1 MSAGLNSRN
10 NYFPNIDI
18 LRIIASISI
27 VVLHTFPTLQMVQ
40 FNSLGTSTI
49 LYLKYHV
56 EILLFGVDLFFVI
69 SGYVIATTLEG
80 KKSFTSFLKGRA
92 KRIIPLYWLIMTF
105 TVVLYLI
112 INLFA
117 ENKAEIG
124 GPIRIIRSLLFL
136 EGTFNSSEPI
146 VAQGWTLEYEF
157 GFYLIASSLLFMQKM
172 RNSYF
177 FIFSVLIVLGLIFP
191 GKIHFLEFGLGIIVY
206 LLSNK
211 FKMDERFGFVSLFC
225 GFSLLIIN
233 FYALQHVNYFIKYGI
248 PSGFILLGS
257 VLIQQIDG
265 KVIRLLG
272 KVSYPLY
279 LVHFLVIQL
288 GFQLVKRVG
297 PLGNLEIVLPFCF
310 TITLSLLL
318 SFVLYL
324 FFDRPITRRL
334 TKSNW

>member
-1 MSAGLNSRN
+1 MQLA
-10 NYFPNIDI
+10 
-18 LRIIASISI
+18 LRA
-27 VVLHTFPTLQMVQ
+27 
-40 FNSLGTSTI
+40 
-49 LYLKYHV
+49 
-56 EILLFGVDLFFVI
+56 
-69 SGYVIATTLEG
+69 
-80 KKSFTSFLKGRA
+80 KKFTSFLKGRV
-92 KRIIPLYWLIMTF
+92 KRIIPLYWLITTF
-105 TVVLYLI
+105 TVVIYLV

-124 GPIRIIRSLLFL
+124 GPIRIIRSLFFL

-157 GFYLIASSLLFMQKM
+157 GFYLIAASFLFIQKM

-177 FIFSVLIVLGLIFP
+177 LIFSVLIVLGLVFP
-191 GKIHFLEFGLGIIVY
+191 GKIHFLEFGIGIIVY
-206 LLSNK
+206 LFSNK
-211 FKMDERFGFVSLFC
+211 HKIDERFGFVSLFL
-225 GFSLLIIN
+225 GFFLLYIN
-233 FYALQHVNYFIKYGI
+233 FNAFQSVNDFIKYGI

-265 KVIRLLG
+265 NIIRLLG

-297 PLGNLEIVLPFCF
+297 PLGNLEIILSFCF
-310 TITLSLLL
+310 TIILSILL

-334 TKSNW
+334 TKSSW